1 MIYIPPPKQ
10 VVYVV
15 MEWQDSYNIL
25 KVSRIFTN
33 KIDASEFCKSR
44 NDEDKWE
51 RFTFEKREVE
61 PPSPFVP
68 A

>member
-1 MIYIPPPKQ
+1 
-10 VVYVV
+10 

-25 KVSRIFTN
+25 KVSRIFTD